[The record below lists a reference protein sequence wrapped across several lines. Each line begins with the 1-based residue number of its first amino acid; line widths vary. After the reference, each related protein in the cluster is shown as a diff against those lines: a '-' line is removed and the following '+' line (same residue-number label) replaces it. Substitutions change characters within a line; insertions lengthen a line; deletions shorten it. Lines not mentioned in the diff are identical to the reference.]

1 MLLGKTDLD
10 GHILPL
16 GRKHLQAC
24 RAVKAEA
31 MLVMGLE
38 VLRNESSASSDKMW
52 GRDIIRTELGQ
63 LTEGVVDE
71 DQIHPKLL
79 ESARKILSSKS

>member
-1 MLLGKTDLD
+1 MLLGKTGLD

-16 GRKHLQAC
+16 GREHLQAC
-24 RAVKAEA
+24 KAVKAEA
-31 MLVMGLE
+31 TMVMGLE
-38 VLRNESSASSDKMW
+38 VLRNEGSSSADKMW
-52 GRDIIRTELGQ
+52 GRDIIRTEFGQ

-79 ESARKILSSKS
+79 DSARKILAAKS